1 MHNLKEDLQ
10 DKVEM
15 LGGRWGEK
23 WRNRQGLIWGAQSP
37 LAAQFNGARRA
48 SEAVTL
54 LELSDL
60 NKEVFCLARQ
70 GRVSFGVWWS
80 KEPVKEWRSLET
92 PLGPSSPSVLPQLC
106 QAHWKIVLSH
116 EVSDSLEHLLGV
128 SGTAKR
134 RCGLNISSAPAAA
147 LVQHSGRGRKQP
159 GTPGESVCSQGLS
172 LDCWFRWVGMVF

>member
-147 LVQHSGRGRKQP
+147 LFQHSRRGHKRP
-159 GTPGESVCSQGLS
+159 GMPGESVCSQGLS
-172 LDCWFRWVGMVF
+172 LDCWFGWVGMVF

>member
-80 KEPVKEWRSLET
+80 KEPVKEWR
-92 PLGPSSPSVLPQLC
+92 
-106 QAHWKIVLSH
+106 AWK
-116 EVSDSLEHLLGV
+116 LL
-128 SGTAKR
+128 
-134 RCGLNISSAPAAA
+134 
-147 LVQHSGRGRKQP
+147 
-159 GTPGESVCSQGLS
+159 
-172 LDCWFRWVGMVF
+172 

>member
-1 MHNLKEDLQ
+1 MHHLKEDLQ

-70 GRVSFGVWWS
+70 GWVSFWCLVEQGACQGMEKPGNS
-80 KEPVKEWRSLET
+80 SGTLLT
-92 PLGPSSPSVLPQLC
+92 FGPSTAL
-106 QAHWKIVLSH
+106 
-116 EVSDSLEHLLGV
+116 
-128 SGTAKR
+128 SGTLEN
-134 RCGLNISSAPAAA
+134 CLIP
-147 LVQHSGRGRKQP
+147 RGQRQP
-159 GTPGESVCSQGLS
+159 
-172 LDCWFRWVGMVF
+172 

>member
-1 MHNLKEDLQ
+1 MHHLKEDLQ

-70 GRVSFGVWWS
+70 GRVSFWCLVEQGACQGM
-80 KEPVKEWRSLET
+80 ESLET

-172 LDCWFRWVGMVF
+172 LDCWFGWVGMVF